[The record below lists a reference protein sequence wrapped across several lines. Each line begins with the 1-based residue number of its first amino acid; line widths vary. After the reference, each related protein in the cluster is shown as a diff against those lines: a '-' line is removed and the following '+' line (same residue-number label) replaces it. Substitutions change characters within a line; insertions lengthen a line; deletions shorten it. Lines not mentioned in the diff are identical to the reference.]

1 MNYFVTRRKDKLFLS
16 AHKSR
21 KYSFIIAMMADID
34 LYSFLGVIA
43 IILGKVDTGELN
55 IWHIGQTNN
64 GCVG

>member
-1 MNYFVTRRKDKLFLS
+1 
-16 AHKSR
+16 
-21 KYSFIIAMMADID
+21 MMADID